1 MKFKDQISV
10 RAAILLSL
18 LACVPP
24 IAAQS
29 AGAFQLEQIVIASG
43 GNASGGTFSLT
54 FAMSE
59 PLSGNGLSGGR
70 FQIITGF
77 FAAPPLAP
85 TAAPVMIGG
94 RVLTAG
100 GLPIMG
106 VRISLLNSAGV
117 VKTALTNAFGYY
129 RFYDVPAGRTY
140 ILAATAKG
148 HEFAP
153 QVVNVDNEIA
163 DLNLVSLN

>member
-1 MKFKDQISV
+1 MLCL
-10 RAAILLSL
+10 ILYGTQ
-18 LACVPP
+18 LAK
-24 IAAQS
+24 AQS
-29 AGAFQLEQIVIASG
+29 GVTFQLEQIVIGPG
-43 GNASGGTFSLT
+43 GTDRGGTFSST
-54 FAMSE
+54 NAIGQPFAG
-59 PLSGNGLSGGR
+59 SGLRGGR
-70 FQIITGF
+70 LQINTGF

-153 QVVNVDNEIA
+153 QVVNVDNKIA
-163 DLNLVSLN
+163 DLDLISLN